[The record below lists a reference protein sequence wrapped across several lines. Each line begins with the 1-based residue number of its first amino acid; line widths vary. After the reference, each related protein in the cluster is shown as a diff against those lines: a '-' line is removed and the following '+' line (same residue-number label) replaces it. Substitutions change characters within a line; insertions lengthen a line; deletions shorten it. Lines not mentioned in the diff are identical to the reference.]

1 MKRRLL
7 VMSMAGVW
15 LACAAPVP
23 AQTAAPPAASQK
35 INSQDVELM
44 RQDIRSQKK
53 QIVAQNLSLSDTEAT
68 KFWPIYDKY
77 TAELVKTNDKKYSA
91 LQQYVEKYGS
101 LSDDEAKALLK
112 QELEVTIA
120 ATQLRLKYLDIVA
133 QAIGGAKAA
142 TWAQI
147 DTRLSML
154 IDLQLSSR
162 LPLVQGQ
169 SQAK

>member
-1 MKRRLL
+1 MGL
-7 VMSMAGVW
+7 AW
-15 LACAAPVP
+15 LACAATLP

-35 INSQDVELM
+35 INPQDIELL

-53 QIVAQNLSLSDTEAT
+53 QIVAQNLTLSDAEAT
-68 KFWPIYDKY
+68 KFWPIYDRY
-77 TAELVKTNDKKYSA
+77 TDELVKINDKKYSA

-101 LSDDEAKALLK
+101 LSDDQAKALMK

-120 ATQLRLKYLDIVA
+120 ATQLRLKYLDTFS

-147 DTRLSML
+147 DNRLSML

-162 LPLVQGQ
+162 LPLVQSQ
-169 SQAK
+169 SK